1 MQERPK
7 SPLLPESQM
16 VFPSDTD
23 VKSGHGC
30 VRQPGW
36 IAMENLG
43 DEACFMPALSDG
55 GISLAILTG
64 GMIFRIWLQKMA
76 NSGTWFLEY
85 ATIFVCLLEFGIK

>member
-1 MQERPK
+1 MQERLK

-23 VKSGHGC
+23 VKFGHGC

-64 GMIFRIWLQKMA
+64 GMIFFGFGCKKWRIPVHGFWNTQ
-76 NSGTWFLEY
+76 
-85 ATIFVCLLEFGIK
+85 

>member
-1 MQERPK
+1 MQERLEN
-7 SPLLPESQM
+7 PLLPESQM

-23 VKSGHGC
+23 VNFREGC

-43 DEACFMPALSDG
+43 DEAYFMPALSDG

-85 ATIFVCLLEFGIK
+85 VIIFVCLLEFGIK